1 MKKKWLAVLGVV
13 LVIAAAFFFSGGED
27 AAIEE
32 EAEDDGYVAYVTM
45 PENPVPMTGETIS
58 VYNWGDYIDPDV
70 IDVFEAETG
79 IKVIYETFETNEDMY
94 AKIAMGGSSYD
105 VIIPSDY
112 MVERMIREE
121 LLQKVNWENIP
132 NVQNIDP
139 RFMNESYDPE
149 AAYSVPYT
157 WGTMGILY
165 NTETVLEKPEGWD
178 VLLDETYA
186 MDMFMLNSPRDTLG
200 IALVMN
206 GFDLNSTNPGEL
218 KVAQDM
224 LIAQKPIVL
233 AYVVDE
239 VKDKMIAGEASVA
252 LVWSGDATYCMSESD
267 ELDYVLPPE
276 GSNIF
281 YDSMCI
287 PHNAR
292 NVSGAEKFID
302 FMCRADVAA
311 MNYQYVG
318 YAIPNSAAIELLG
331 AEEYNASP
339 VNNPP
344 QDALDNCQV
353 FKYLGD
359 EQRIYDQVWTEV
371 ISAF

>member
-1 MKKKWLAVLGVV
+1 MMKKKWLAVLGIV
-13 LVIAAAFFFSGGED
+13 LVLAVLFLSGGEE
-27 AAIEE
+27 AAVEE
-32 EAEDDGYVAYVTM
+32 GEEDDGYVAYVTL
-45 PENPVPMTGETIS
+45 PEHPVPMTGETIS

-79 IKVIYETFETNEDMY
+79 IRVIYETFETNEDMY

-121 LLQKVNWENIP
+121 LLQKVNWSNIP
-132 NVQNIDP
+132 NVANIDS

-165 NTETVLEKPEGWD
+165 NTETVLEKPAGWD
-178 VLLDETYA
+178 VLLDEEYA
-186 MDMFMLNSPRDTLG
+186 MDIFMLNSPRDTLG

-206 GFDLNSTNPGEL
+206 GFDLNSTKADEL
-218 KVAQDM
+218 KIAQDM

-252 LVWSGDATYCMSESD
+252 MVWSGDATYCMSESD

-318 YAIPNSAAIELLG
+318 YAIPNSAAIELMG

-344 QDALDNCQV
+344 QEALDNCQV

>member
-1 MKKKWLAVLGVV
+1 MKKKWLAVLGIV
-13 LVIAAAFFFSGGED
+13 LVLAVAFLSGGEE
-27 AAIEE
+27 AAQEE
-32 EAEDDGYVAYVTM
+32 GEEDDGYVAYVTL

-105 VIIPSDY
+105 VIIPSEY
-112 MVERMIREE
+112 MIERMIREE

-132 NVQNIDP
+132 NVKHIDP

-165 NTETVLEKPEGWD
+165 NTKTVLEKPTGWD
-178 VLLDETYA
+178 VLLNEEYA

-200 IALVMN
+200 IALVMC
-206 GFDLNSTNPGEL
+206 GFDLNSTNPDEL
-218 KVAQDM
+218 KIAQDM
-224 LIAQKPIVL
+224 LIKQKPIVL

-239 VKDKMIAGEASVA
+239 VKDKMISGEASVA
-252 LVWSGDATYCMSESD
+252 MVWSGDATYCMSESD

-287 PHNAR
+287 PKNAR

-318 YAIPNSAAIELLG
+318 YAIPNLAAIELIG

-344 QDALDNCQV
+344 QEALDNCQV
-353 FKYLGD
+353 FRYLGD